1 MSYPL
6 FLPLIF
12 ILAGLLIA
20 LVYGFPSLNRR
31 IPVLPVT
38 WLLSIFPLAAFI
50 TLLHALSRI
59 QNGSGINW
67 QTEWLQVAG
76 FKVSLYFD
84 SLSAVFALLVT
95 GIGTLVV
102 IYSGYYFKGE
112 RSSWRF
118 LSYLMLFMFAMLG
131 LFLAGN
137 LISLFIFW
145 EITSVVSFLLVA
157 YKTES
162 EQARKSAFKALLI
175 TGSGGVALLLGVIL
189 IFSITGTME
198 IAALL
203 SSGDLLRE
211 SSFYAAVLVLI
222 ALACFTKSAQ
232 TPFHIWLPDAMSA
245 PTPASAYLHSAT
257 MVKAGIYLIAR
268 LNPILGQSEM
278 WFWVFSI
285 IGLTTMLVGAYLGL
299 RQNDL
304 KALLAYSTISQLG
317 VMVLLIGQ
325 DTGIAFKALVISV
338 IAHALYKSALFLV
351 AGIVDHESGTRDLRR
366 LGGLRRWMPYSMAIA
381 GLAALSMAGL
391 PPMFGFLAKETL
403 LATAV
408 HPTLPGIIAFIFPT
422 ASVIA
427 GALILAQAGL
437 FVWDTFLG
445 QQRDKTIKPHEAP
458 WGMLIPPLIPAF
470 LSILLGLLPEPERFA
485 AFVANAAAAAYGG
498 EVKVSLTLWAG
509 LTIPL
514 LLSIVAVT
522 CGILIFMFRSRV
534 REIQNRIAPNLT
546 INNLYTGIL
555 KTIDSGAY
563 LVIQLQSGQLRF
575 YITVML
581 ISLIALILIFVGI
594 PDFDASLLVRQ
605 PLFNLDFAFSILRI
619 FALVVV
625 IGAALASVLIQRDF
639 SAILTLG
646 AMGLGVTVLIVLE
659 PAPDVALVQM
669 IVDLLAVVILVLA
682 LTRLPRT
689 QREQARKLTFKQSR
703 PGLVRD
709 LLVSAGVGG
718 IVAWITLIALI
729 SRPRESIVTSFYEA
743 NAKILTG
750 AKDIVGAIV
759 VDFRAFDTLIEI
771 AVFSIAGLGIYTLLL
786 YASRWAG
793 DQVSDE
799 AMPTTNILN
808 TTGIGG
814 STTSPFIHAL
824 AYVSL
829 PFSLV
834 IAVIHILYGHDQPG
848 DGFTAGVIVGLAIA
862 FWYVVFGY
870 TEVKERLRWL
880 KPMAF
885 ISSGILLAIFSG
897 ILSASIKGNFLSNVD
912 FGTLQN
918 IPLPLGINLSTSL
931 LFEVAIFLC
940 ILGSIS
946 YILNALGHPRISEVS
961 SMPEVKDL
969 EQRSGAGNIPA
980 SDAQTSEKDFHS

>member
-20 LVYGFPSLNRR
+20 LVYRFPSLNKR

-38 WLLSIFPLAAFI
+38 WLLSMFPMAAFI
-50 TLLHALSRI
+50 TLLHALSMI
-59 QNGSGINW
+59 QNGSGISW
-67 QTEWLQVAG
+67 QIEWLQVAG
-76 FKVSLYFD
+76 FKGSLYYD

-131 LFLAGN
+131 LLLAGN

-145 EITSVVSFLLVA
+145 EITSVISFLLVA

-203 SSGDLLRE
+203 SSGDVLRD
-211 SSFYAAVLVLI
+211 SSLYTAVLILI
-222 ALACFTKSAQ
+222 ALASFTKSAQ

-268 LNPILGQSEM
+268 LNPVLGQTEI
-278 WFWVFSI
+278 WFWIFSV
-285 IGLTTMLVGAYLGL
+285 IGLSTMLVGAYLGL
-299 RQNDL
+299 KQNDL

-325 DTGIAFKALVISV
+325 DTDIAFKALVISV

-351 AGIVDHESGTRDLRR
+351 AGIVDHETGTRDLRR
-366 LGGLRRWMPYSMAIA
+366 LGGLRKWMPYSMAIA
-381 GLAALSMAGL
+381 SLAALSMAGL

-408 HPTLPGIIAFIFPT
+408 HPSLPGTIAAIFPV

-445 QQRDKTIKPHEAP
+445 QQRDETIKPHEAP

-470 LSILLGLLPEPERFA
+470 LSIMLGLLPEPERLA
-485 AFVANAAAAAYGG
+485 AFVANAAGAAYGG
-498 EVKVSLTLWAG
+498 EVKVSLALWAG
-509 LTIPL
+509 LTVPL
-514 LLSIVAVT
+514 FLSIVAVAG
-522 CGILIFMFRSRV
+522 GIFIFVFRSRV
-534 REIQNRIAPNLT
+534 REIQKRIAPNLT
-546 INNLYTGIL
+546 INNLYTSTL
-555 KTIDSGAY
+555 KAIDSGAN

-581 ISLIALILIFVGI
+581 FSLIALILIFVGI
-594 PDFDASLLVRQ
+594 PDIDTSLLVRQ
-605 PLFNLDFAFSILRI
+605 PLFNLDLAFSILRI

-625 IGAALASVLIQRDF
+625 IGAALASVLIERDF

-689 QREQARKLTFKQSR
+689 QREQARKLTFKQSP
-703 PGLVRD
+703 PGLLRD
-709 LLVSAGVGG
+709 VLVSAGVGG

-729 SRPRESIVTSFYEA
+729 TRPRESIVTSFYEA

-771 AVFSIAGLGIYTLLL
+771 TVFSIAGLGIYTLLL
-786 YASRWAG
+786 YASHWAG

-799 AMPTTNILN
+799 ATPNTNILD

-814 STTSPFIHAL
+814 PITSPFIHAL

-834 IAVIHILYGHDQPG
+834 IAVVHILYGHDQPG

-870 TEVKERLRWL
+870 AQVKERLRWL
-880 KPMAF
+880 KPMVL

-897 ILSASIKGNFLSNVD
+897 ILSASIKGNFLANVD
-912 FGTLQN
+912 FGTQQN
-918 IPLPLGINLSTSL
+918 IPLPVGINLSTSL
-931 LFEVAIFLC
+931 LFEVAIFLSV
-940 ILGSIS
+940 LGSIS
-946 YILNALGHPRISEVS
+946 YILSALGHPRISEASRV
-961 SMPEVKDL
+961 PGVKD
-969 EQRSGAGNIPA
+969 QKHRSGSNITSA
-980 SDAQTSEKDFHS
+980 SGAQISKRDIHT